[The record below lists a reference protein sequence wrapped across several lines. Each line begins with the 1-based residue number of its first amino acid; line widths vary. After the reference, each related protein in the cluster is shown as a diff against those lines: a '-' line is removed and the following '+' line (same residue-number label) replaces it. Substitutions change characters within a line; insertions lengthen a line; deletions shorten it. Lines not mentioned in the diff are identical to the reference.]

1 MWIFEQL
8 KKQKEQN
15 ENLALKRQL
24 LEKYKTWEISK
35 HEYECALMDMQL
47 SQEEKEYLLK
57 DADIDYLF
65 TYTEKTE
72 HFVEEIIIKKLGARI
87 IVVGEN
93 HANLFEAAWK
103 ESW

>member
-47 SQEEKEYLLK
+47 SQEEKEFNKNRLTPWKIATKAASSLVKATVNWLLWGLSPFGSS
-57 DADIDYLF
+57 D
-65 TYTEKTE
+65 KT
-72 HFVEEIIIKKLGARI
+72 KR
-87 IVVGEN
+87 
-93 HANLFEAAWK
+93 
-103 ESW
+103 

>member
-47 SQEEKEYLLK
+47 SQEEKEFNKNRLTPWKIATKAASSLVKATVNWLLW
-57 DADIDYLF
+57 DLSPFGSSD
-65 TYTEKTE
+65 KT
-72 HFVEEIIIKKLGARI
+72 KR
-87 IVVGEN
+87 
-93 HANLFEAAWK
+93 
-103 ESW
+103 

>member
-47 SQEEKEYLLK
+47 SQEEKEFNKIFLLLILSLHGINRKLLNFVFRIVVCSMTVTPAICFRIFKELISLSYLL
-57 DADIDYLF
+57 
-65 TYTEKTE
+65 
-72 HFVEEIIIKKLGARI
+72 
-87 IVVGEN
+87 
-93 HANLFEAAWK
+93 
-103 ESW
+103 